1 MKNTVIFDLI
11 CIYFNVNLQKLK
23 IKVAYTH
30 SINYL
35 GEEKMSLDFN
45 ADEVFEIAEQIE
57 RNGVKFYQTAAE
69 NITDSDK
76 KQLLI
81 DLAKMEIEHEKIF
94 KNLRSELSQDDK
106 IVTTFDPNGE
116 AESYLQALADTRV
129 FYEKEINTTSFKEI
143 LTTAITAEKD
153 SIVFYLGMKDVVPGH
168 LGKQKLD
175 EIIKEEMSHIKLLS
189 KELIEL

>member
-1 MKNTVIFDLI
+1 MTVIFDLI

-30 SINYL
+30 STNYL

-94 KNLRSELSQDDK
+94 KNLRSELTQDDK